1 MLGTDKIKRGTA
13 EVSKGCSR
21 RMDHG
26 CPLGDEQIGFV
37 FRWSVVSDFQGD
49 APGCKSL
56 MGYLM
61 DGIKQRVRNIYYR
74 TTFSLILLIRI
85 HAFIEIR

>member
-61 DGIKQRVRNIYYR
+61 DGIKQTVRNIYYPN
-74 TTFSLILLIRI
+74 TFSLIALLSI
-85 HAFIEIR
+85 HAFSET